1 MDLTLS
7 NFPDAIRFQREL
19 TQCVLES
26 RGLQTLVELIAHNS
40 HAVVV
45 QDPKGM
51 ILAKAGD
58 ADSSNALTLYTAPI
72 IYNNEVN
79 ANIHFI
85 SGKHQQLHIDQVML
99 DFIVSLLSLE
109 LYKQKQLF
117 DANTRK
123 RIDFIYDLLTGEVNA
138 DEKLI
143 AASLN
148 INLNQTMGLIII
160 DIDNF
165 VNLALDKPEQYIAAI
180 REQIVLVTTL
190 IVDSKSIL
198 VPRSDKLIVL
208 IPLQNKSDAD
218 NEKAL
223 QLMAQK
229 VHTALSGKIASITTT
244 IGLGRICKNLLELRL
259 SYWEAID
266 AVTIGRIAF
275 GKDRVISHNDLGI
288 FLLLPSL
295 RDNPNIGMLFSSW
308 LGKIIDYDRTKGTDL
323 LKSLEVYLD
332 TNGDVNATTA
342 KLYIHRNTLRYRLEK
357 LNELTEGKFTIPTNK
372 LQYLLL
378 IKIWRLSK

>member
-7 NFPDAIRFQREL
+7 NYPEAIRCQCEL

-26 RGLQTLVELIAHNS
+26 GGLQALVDIVARYS

-58 ADSSNALTLYTAPI
+58 ADSSDSLTLTTAPI
-72 IYNNEVN
+72 IYNNEVK
-79 ANIHFI
+79 ANVHLI
-85 SGKHQQLHIDQVML
+85 SGKKQQLHIDQVMQE
-99 DFIVSLLSLE
+99 FIVSLLSLE
-109 LYKQKQLF
+109 LYKQQQLS

-123 RIDFIYDLLTGEVNA
+123 RIDFIYDLLTGEGNA
-138 DEKLI
+138 DEKLV
-143 AASLN
+143 ASSLDVDF
-148 INLNQTMGLIII
+148 NQTMGLIVI

-165 VNLALDKPEQYIAAI
+165 VNLALEKDERYIAEI
-180 REQIVLVTTL
+180 REQMYLVTTL
-190 IVDSKSIL
+190 AVDLKFIL
-198 VPRSDKLIVL
+198 IPRSDKLIVL
-208 IPLQNKSDAD
+208 VPLPDKSGAD
-218 NEKAL
+218 YEKTLRLVAKKI
-223 QLMAQK
+223 QDS
-229 VHTALSGKIASITTT
+229 LSEKIAGVTTT
-244 IGLGRICKNLLELRL
+244 IGLGRICKNLPELRL
-259 SYWEAID
+259 SYQEAVD
-266 AVTIGRIAF
+266 AVTIGRVAF
-275 GKDRVISHNDLGI
+275 GKDRVIDYKDLGI

-308 LGKIIDYDRTKGTDL
+308 IGKIIDYDRTKGTDL
-323 LKSLEVYLD
+323 LKTLEAYLD
-332 TNGDVNATTA
+332 TNGDVNETTA
-342 KLYIHRNTLRYRLEK
+342 KLFIHRNTLRYRLDK